1 MEIVNERLGICV
13 DDLVVV
19 SKEDIDGL
27 KLFVT
32 EGDAIKVGETVEV
45 IDETTS
51 RTREVVNDTDGVGV
65 ELDVPLA
72 VEVAVAEAV
81 AEAVAVAVALAVA
94 VAVAVAEA
102 VAVAVAEAVA
112 VAVAVAE
119 AVAVE
124 VAVAL
129 EVAEAV
135 GVRDNCGGLLRDI
148 IDVGVYIWLPDIT
161 VETVGLWVTEDVED
175 TLLLCELDV
184 TGLGE
189 YDTRGV
195 EESETILPEAV
206 GVFNGLVDCKIVG
219 DK

>member
-1 MEIVNERLGICV
+1 
-13 DDLVVV
+13 VVV
-19 SKEDIDGL
+19 TKEDIEGL

-32 EGDAIKVGETVEV
+32 EDDAIKVGETVEV
-45 IDETTS
+45 IDETAS

-65 ELDVPLA
+65 ELDVALA

-81 AEAVAVAVALAVA
+81 ALAVAVAVALAVA

-135 GVRDNCGGLLRDI
+135 GVRDNCGGLLIDI
-148 IDVGVYIWLPDIT
+148 IDVGVNIWLPDIRL
-161 VETVGLWVTEDVED
+161 ETVGLWVTEDVED
-175 TLLLCELDV
+175 TLLLFELDV

-189 YDTRGV
+189 YDTRGLG
-195 EESETILPEAV
+195 ENETILPEAV
-206 GVFNGLVDCKIVG
+206 GVFNRLVDCKIVG